1 MERLTEKHYIER
13 DGYYVK
19 CSETCFLEDTDCG
32 GCEKIGALVD
42 RLGAYE
48 DTGLMPEEI
57 MAALAVNDTARTF
70 VEKMADFG
78 GAEAVKR
85 LRELAEAD
93 KDGRV
98 VVLPCNV
105 GDSVNLIYQGRII
118 ECIAEFVNIGM
129 VSGHKVVAC
138 ALADR
143 ADQYGVTF
151 NAFGKTAF
159 LTRET
164 AEKALKEAK
173 EDG

>member
-1 MERLTEKHYIER
+1 MERLTKRSFAGMAEYDFPESCFFP
-13 DGYYVK
+13 DGK
-19 CSETCFLEDTDCG
+19 GDPMAISSFCQSGL
-32 GCEKIGALVD
+32 D
-42 RLGAYE
+42 RLAAYE

-98 VVLPCNV
+98 VVLPCKV
-105 GDSVNLIYQGRII
+105 GDAVYFAAWFGTAPHIVKRVVEPYFYTDDARGRGST
-118 ECIAEFVNIGM
+118 ADFSLRDFG
-129 VSGHKVVAC
+129 KVV
-138 ALADR
+138 
-143 ADQYGVTF
+143 
-151 NAFGKTAF
+151 F
-159 LTRET
+159 LTREE
-164 AEKALKEAK
+164 AEQALKEAK